1 MTINQIN
8 ILIFINI
15 LFRLVFITNLN
26 EFKINKGGVNMYYEI
41 LTDILAIIIII
52 ILFENIRRIIKNKRK
67 GGENKDE

>member
-1 MTINQIN
+1 MFYDLET
-8 ILIFINI
+8 
-15 LFRLVFITNLN
+15 V
-26 EFKINKGGVNMYYEI
+26 

>member
-1 MTINQIN
+1 M
-8 ILIFINI
+8 FYD
-15 LFRLVFITNLN
+15 V
-26 EFKINKGGVNMYYEI
+26 

>member
-1 MTINQIN
+1 M
-8 ILIFINI
+8 F
-15 LFRLVFITNLN
+15 
-26 EFKINKGGVNMYYEI
+26 YEV